1 MSRNPFIYL
10 PLAGLLILGACTI
23 ESTGGAANATKV
35 GFDPSLPAS
44 PDANA
49 EDYGLDGTMG
59 EADLLALSYLNW
71 PQNYTSISDR
81 FGFPAQRSES
91 ADYYSISGNRWVAI
105 YYDSTG
111 NATGYSIS
119 DSQ

>member
-1 MSRNPFIYL
+1 MSRNPLIYL
-10 PLAGLLILGACTI
+10 PLAGLFILGACTL
-23 ESTGGAANATKV
+23 ENTGGSANATKV

-44 PDANA
+44 PDTNA
-49 EDYGLDGTMG
+49 EEYGLDGTMG
-59 EADLLALSYLNW
+59 EADLLALSHLNW
-71 PQNYTSISDR
+71 PQNYASISDR

-91 ADYYSISGNRWVAI
+91 VDYYNIAESRWVAI
-105 YYDSTG
+105 YYDSSG

>member
-1 MSRNPFIYL
+1 MSRNPLMCL
-10 PLAGLLILGACTI
+10 PLAGLLILGACTL
-23 ESTGGAANATKV
+23 ENTGGAANATKV
-35 GFDPSLPAS
+35 GFDPSLPAI
-44 PDANA
+44 PDTNA
-49 EDYGLDGTMG
+49 EAYGLSGTMG
-59 EADLLALSYLNW
+59 EADLLALSYLTW

-91 ADYYSISGNRWVAI
+91 TDYYNISGNRWVAI
-105 YYDSTG
+105 YYDSAG